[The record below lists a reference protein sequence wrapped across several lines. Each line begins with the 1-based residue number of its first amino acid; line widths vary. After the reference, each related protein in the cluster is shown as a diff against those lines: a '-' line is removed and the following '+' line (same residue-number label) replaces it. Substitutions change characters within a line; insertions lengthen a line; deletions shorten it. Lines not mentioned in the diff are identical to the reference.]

1 MSAFWSENVGKCKFS
16 TSKGVLP
23 GKDFLE
29 KAATIKKFKYSFL
42 GKVFEKST
50 VIRIQIEVMYKKGDK
65 RNKHL
70 KTII

>member
-1 MSAFWSENVGKCKFS
+1 MSALWSENVGKCKFS
-16 TSKGVLP
+16 ASKDVLP

-29 KAATIKKFKYSFL
+29 KAATIKKFKYSLL
-42 GKVFEKST
+42 GKVFEKPT